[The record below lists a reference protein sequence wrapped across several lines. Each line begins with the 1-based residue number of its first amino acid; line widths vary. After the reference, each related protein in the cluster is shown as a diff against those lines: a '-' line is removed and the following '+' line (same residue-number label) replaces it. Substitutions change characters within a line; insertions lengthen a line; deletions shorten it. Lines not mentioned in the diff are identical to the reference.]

1 MTLPPQ
7 GWTHVKNATS
17 DWNIYR
23 TRFLVKAK
31 QLQRP
36 LVFVDVL
43 GRQHR
48 GRKGDY
54 LMEWS
59 DGLRRIAPKK
69 YFEDVYVPMESVDDV
84 LIAKRPVSVTPKS
97 RPSARAIF
105 TA

>member
-1 MTLPPQ
+1 MNRP
-7 GWTHVKNATS
+7 AS
-17 DWNIYR
+17 EWNIYR
-23 TRFLVKAK
+23 TRFLIKAK

-59 DGLRRIAPKK
+59 DGLRRIVPRK
-69 YFEDVYVPMESVDDV
+69 YFEDVYVPMESPSDFS
-84 LIAKRPVSVTPKS
+84 LPKGPASVSLKPS
-97 RPSARAIF
+97 PSARAGIN
-105 TA
+105 A